1 MRPIPLDFMSET
13 FTLKVLSCQGARR
26 TRPVR
31 VRNPRRIGET
41 MLVVPP
47 ALRKRAIRKRNR
59 KAVRPHAR
67 PRFFRGRRLAGIDLY
82 GAPESLGLDAISAGD
97 LAEEISIDSF
107 ALHADGPAGDVGDIE
122 LRATLEAIV
131 YVTDEP
137 VTAQQIAQALELPV
151 AKVTEL
157 LEKLAAEYGEAHHG
171 VSIRNVAGG
180 YKMATKPECHE
191 GVRRF
196 VRAQKPPLKLS
207 MAALETLAMVAYKQ
221 PITSPE
227 ILEIRGVQGAGVLK
241 TLLDKKLIT
250 TAGRK
255 NVVGRPM
262 MYKTTRE
269 FLVQFGLNSVSEL
282 PTLKEFEE
290 LKNLAFNEAD
300 EIEKAEAGKPRYEQY
315 AEQAAALDAYAESAS
330 AENEH
335 EAGGP
340 KPLASEKEED
350 GDSGEGEISPTS
362 AGEPKE
368 E

>member
-1 MRPIPLDFMSET
+1 MSET
-13 FTLKVLSCQGARR
+13 FTLQVLSGQGPRR

-31 VRNPRRIGET
+31 VRNPRRFGET
-41 MLVVPP
+41 MLVLPP
-47 ALRKRAIRKRNR
+47 ALRKRAIRKRDR
-59 KAVRPHAR
+59 KPMRPHAR
-67 PRFFRGRRLAGIDLY
+67 PRYFRGRRLAGVALFA
-82 GAPESLGLDAISAGD
+82 APERWDLDATGAGD
-97 LAEEISIDSF
+97 GGDEISIDAF
-107 ALHADGPAGDVGDIE
+107 ALQAEGPAGDVGDLE

-137 VTAQQIAQALELPV
+137 VTAQQIAQALELPT

-269 FLVQFGLNSVSEL
+269 FLIQFGLNSVSEL

-290 LKNLAFNEAD
+290 LKNLAFSEAE
-300 EIEKAEAGKPRYEQY
+300 EIEKAEVGQPRYEKY
-315 AEQAAALDAYAESAS
+315 AEHAAALDAYAESAS
-330 AENEH
+330 GE
-335 EAGGP
+335 
-340 KPLASEKEED
+340 SQ
-350 GDSGEGEISPTS
+350 EGEATEQP
-362 AGEPKE
+362 AGDGADEQAGRSEGADGSHTDGSEGEATKG
-368 E
+368 